1 MKELLGGT
9 STFGHLEISTE
20 KHLNFVT
27 DSHDKFKNI
36 LKSLHDKESLTD
48 MLYKKVSAV
57 GCRIGILYG

>member
-36 LKSLHDKESLTD
+36 LKSLHDK
-48 MLYKKVSAV
+48 
-57 GCRIGILYG
+57 